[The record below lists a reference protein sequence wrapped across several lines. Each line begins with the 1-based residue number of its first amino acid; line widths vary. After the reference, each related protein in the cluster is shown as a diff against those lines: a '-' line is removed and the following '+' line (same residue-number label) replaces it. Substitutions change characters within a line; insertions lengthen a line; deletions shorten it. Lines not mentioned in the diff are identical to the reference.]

1 MNYGPPI
8 TNEKAKSVA
17 AAAFAEARKNGW
29 AVTIAIV
36 DISGEL
42 VYFEKMDDALFGAID
57 TAIDKA
63 RSAARFKESTKELQ
77 ELVGRGGEG
86 LRVLG
91 MTGAVP
97 INGGEPLVIA
107 GKIVGAIG
115 VSGIPAALDG
125 QIAVAAA
132 RSLS

>member
-1 MNYGPPI
+1 MTYGSPI

-17 AAAFAEARKNGW
+17 AAVAAEARNNGW
-29 AVTIAIV
+29 AVTIAVV
-36 DISGEL
+36 DTSGEL

-63 RSAARFKESTKELQ
+63 RSAARFKESTKGLQ
-77 ELVGRGGEG
+77 ELVGKGGEG

-97 INGGEPLVIA
+97 ISGGEPLVID
-107 GKIVGAIG
+107 GKIVGAVG
-115 VSGIPAALDG
+115 VSG
-125 QIAVAAA
+125 
-132 RSLS
+132 